1 MNRQLLKR
9 ATIISGF
16 FRISDIVVII
26 SAVAIAYLIKFDGLV
41 MPNQYFF
48 FVIILI
54 FLSINIFSI
63 LNIYKGWQG
72 KSILNELAHLT
83 LAWILIILVISTLTF
98 ITKTGPSFSREWAAW
113 FFILSYTGLV
123 GYRIVFRKVVQR
135 LQKAGYNQ
143 KKVIIIGAGD
153 LGQRACAAMQQ
164 QEWAGLIPIAFFDDA
179 RHGLSYNGVQV
190 KGTIKEVVAF
200 IEKKR
205 KIRPVDQ
212 VWIALPLSA
221 QKEIEQLQLALQ
233 DTATKIYF
241 IPDLFGF
248 NLVNYDVDE
257 MVGLPVM
264 NMSAPPM
271 KGWSVTL
278 KRLEDILVSSIAL
291 VILSPLFLIVSL
303 AIKMDSSGPSFFKQK
318 RYGQDGKEILVWKF
332 RSMTVTENGDNIK
345 QAGRNDARVTKIGAF
360 LRSSSIDE
368 LPQLINV
375 LFGSMS
381 LVGPRP
387 HAVAHNEFYRTKVQ
401 GYMVR
406 HQMRPGITGWAQVN
420 GSRGE
425 TADIKDMEER
435 VRFDLEYIRNWSIF
449 FDIRI
454 ILLTFKTV
462 LNTKDTY

>member
-1 MNRQLLKR
+1 MSNQLVKR
-9 ATIISGF
+9 ATLFSGLLLITDVF
-16 FRISDIVVII
+16 TITT
-26 SAVAIAYLIKFDGLV
+26 SATLAYLIKFDSLII
-41 MPNQYFF
+41 PSRYYFF
-48 FVIILI
+48 TALLM
-54 FLSINIFSI
+54 FLTINTFSAFSV
-63 LNIYKGWQG
+63 YKGWRG
-72 KSILNELAHLT
+72 KSVFTELARLT
-83 LAWILIILVISTLTF
+83 VSWVVVILLISALTF
-98 ITKTGPSFSREWAAW
+98 ITKTGPSFSREWATIS
-113 FFILSYTGLV
+113 FIITYIGLINS
-123 GYRIVFRKVVQR
+123 RIIFRHIFR
-135 LQKAGYNQ
+135 HLQKSGYNQ
-143 KKVIIIGAGD
+143 KQVIIIGAGD
-153 LGQRACAAMQQ
+153 LGQRACQAMQK
-164 QEWAGLIPIAFFDDA
+164 QEWAGLIPIAFFDDT
-179 RHGLSYNGVQV
+179 RKGLTYNGVEV
-190 KGTIKEVVAF
+190 KGEVQKVIAF
-200 IEKKR
+200 IEQKR
-205 KIRPVDQ
+205 KIKPVDQ

-221 QKEIEQLQLALQ
+221 QKEIEGLQLALQ
-233 DTATKIYF
+233 NTATKVYF

-248 NLVNYDVDE
+248 NLASYTVDE

-271 KGWSVTL
+271 SGWSATL
-278 KRLEDILVSSIAL
+278 KRLEDILVSGAAL
-291 VILSPLFLIVSL
+291 IVLSPFLFIVAILI
-303 AIKMDSSGPSFFKQK
+303 KTDSTGPVFFKQK

-332 RSMTVTENGDNIK
+332 RSMSVTENGDNIK

-425 TADIKDMEER
+425 TVEIKDMEKR
-435 VRFDLEYIRNWSIF
+435 VRLDLEYIQNWSIF

-454 ILLTFKTV
+454 ILQTFKTV